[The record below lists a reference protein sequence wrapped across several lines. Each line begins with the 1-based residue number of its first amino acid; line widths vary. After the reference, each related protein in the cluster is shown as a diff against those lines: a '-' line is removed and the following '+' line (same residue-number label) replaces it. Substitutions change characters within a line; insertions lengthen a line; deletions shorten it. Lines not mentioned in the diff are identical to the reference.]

1 MVSQGG
7 GPLYLGFDLSTQQ
20 LKIVAISSTLQLQ
33 WEEAVT
39 FDNDLA
45 HYNVTKGVYSNTAG
59 ENEVYSPVEMWVEAL
74 DVILSRMK
82 EKGFDFTR
90 VRAVCGAA
98 QQHSSVFWSEEA
110 TLALGNCSC
119 EKRLVDQ
126 LVPRA
131 FAYPWSPNWQD
142 HSTQVECSIFEE
154 GVGKDKLAK
163 LSGSSAHHRFTG
175 PQILRLKNKLPEVYH
190 ATKRITLASSFLAS
204 VLLGKFAPFD
214 VSDVCGMNLWNIQ
227 DLNWDERLLEL
238 AAGGREGVDEL
249 RVKLGTVEIDG
260 GKHLGPI
267 SNYFVNRYGFPADCS
282 IIPFTGDNPATIL
295 ALPLRPLDVIVSLGT
310 STTLLMSTPTY
321 HPSPA
326 YHLFD
331 HPATPGL
338 YMFMLCYCNGALA
351 REYIR
356 DKIQS
361 LHKQSEIDQD
371 LWNLFNIV
379 ARDTPPLG
387 KKLPSDPA
395 KIAFYFPLPE
405 IVPNVQKGTW
415 RFTFDGKFLNDNTAN
430 WALPNDDARAIVE
443 SQALSMRIRA
453 APLLTPCAI
462 NNYKTQ
468 PRRVYLVGGG
478 SRNPVICDIIGQVLG
493 CSEGIYQLD
502 VGSNACATGAA
513 YKASWAIERRSQQKF
528 EDFVGER
535 WDERK
540 MVKRIGDACERV
552 WEAYGEIL
560 GAFSEAESRIVA
572 ETHS

>member
-1 MVSQGG
+1 MVSQGEA
-7 GPLYLGFDLSTQQ
+7 PLYLGFDLSTQQ
-20 LKIVAISSTLQLQ
+20 LKIIAISSTLQLQ

-45 HYNVTKGVYSNTAG
+45 HYNITKGVSHIAEDNV
-59 ENEVYSPVEMWVEAL
+59 VYSPVAMWVEAL
-74 DVILSRMK
+74 DLVLSRMK

-98 QQHSSVFWSEEA
+98 QQHASVFWSEEA
-110 TLALGNCSC
+110 AFALENCSSE
-119 EKRLVDQ
+119 EKLVDQ
-126 LVPRA
+126 LAPKA

-154 GVGKDKLAK
+154 TLGGKDKLAK

-175 PQILRLKNKLPEVYH
+175 PQILKLKNKLPEVYR

-204 VLLGKFAPFD
+204 LLLGKFAPFD
-214 VSDVCGMNLWNIQ
+214 ISDVCGMNLWNIQ
-227 DLNWDERLLEL
+227 DLNWDERLLGL
-238 AAGGREGVDEL
+238 AAGGREGADEL
-249 RVKLGTVEIDG
+249 REKLGTVEIDG
-260 GKHLGPI
+260 GKQLGHI
-267 SNYFVNRYGFPADCS
+267 SNYFVRRYGFPADCS

-321 HPSPA
+321 YPSPA

-331 HPATPGL
+331 HPTTPGL

-351 REYIR
+351 REDIR

-361 LHKQSEIDQD
+361 LHQKSENDQD
-371 LWNLFNIV
+371 SWNLFNAV
-379 ARDTPPLG
+379 ARDTPLLG

-395 KIAFYFPLPE
+395 KISFHFPLPE
-405 IVPNVQKGTW
+405 IVPNVHAGTW
-415 RFTFDGKFLNDNTAN
+415 RFTFDGNFLSDNTAN
-430 WALPNDDARAIVE
+430 WSLPNDDARAIVE
-443 SQALSMRIRA
+443 SQALSMRLRA
-453 APLLTPCAI
+453 APLLAPCAM

-502 VGSNACATGAA
+502 VGSNACAVGAA
-513 YKASWAIERRSQQKF
+513 YKSSWAMERRRQQKF

-535 WDERK
+535 WDEQK
-540 MVKRIGDACERV
+540 MVKRIGDVDEKA

-560 GAFSEAESRIVA
+560 GVFSEAESRIVT
-572 ETHS
+572 EKHR